1 MISSMHLFRRR
12 TADFRL
18 RPGAETFSHRNAKL
32 HQPVGFRHRKRL
44 GVGVGDDEV
53 DTLQPGIDHV
63 VDGIATTAANPEHSD
78 AGLQLGDV
86 RLLQI
91 DGHGTRSFLWHG
103 PHRRVGQFCEFKNSL

>member
-1 MISSMHLFRRR
+1 MISSMHSSAAARPTSGCDPAPRPSVTQR
-12 TADFRL
+12 QAGPAARL
-18 RPGAETFSHRNAKL
+18 RHR
-32 HQPVGFRHRKRL
+32 QRL

-63 VDGIATTAANPEHSD
+63 VDGIAATAANPEHGD